1 MVTYVLLKK
10 NLSEVRICPVHHR
23 CVKGVCEC
31 LPGGF
36 VFQNNKVT

>member
-10 NLSEVRICPVHHR
+10 NLSVVRICPVHHR

-31 LPGGF
+31 MPGF
-36 VFQNNKVT
+36 VFQNNKVI